1 MQKAGNGMVHQLAL
15 WWELPWPIFLRM
27 VQERARQRRILTRE
41 IKGFNEVAK
50 LRDRFPDSATP
61 GEACELAG
69 INPKKF
75 EIEEELSS

>member
-1 MQKAGNGMVHQLAL
+1 MWESRCRRPGTAWFTSSRSGGNFRGRSSFE
-15 WWELPWPIFLRM
+15 WCS
-27 VQERARQRRILTRE
+27 
-41 IKGFNEVAK
+41 NEVAK